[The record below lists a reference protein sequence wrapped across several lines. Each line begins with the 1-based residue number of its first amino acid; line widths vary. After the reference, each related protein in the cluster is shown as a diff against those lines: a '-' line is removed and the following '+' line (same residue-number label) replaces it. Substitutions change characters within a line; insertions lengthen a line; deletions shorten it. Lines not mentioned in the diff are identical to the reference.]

1 LTNASV
7 EFDSETLAPTYR
19 LQIGLPGKSNA
30 LAIAGRLGLEPD
42 LLADASSM
50 VDSGQIQVE
59 NLLAGIQLERQRADV
74 LRDEA
79 EVERREVARVRRELE
94 ERLRN
99 IEQERRDVLRRAR
112 REAEIELAELRAK
125 LRQAAAAVQ
134 RSDSTRAELLSTA
147 HTLENAARKTL
158 AKPGTGTAVAGLPTL
173 RASSAPPSF
182 AVGDRV
188 RLHALNQEARIAG
201 IEGDTLEVML
211 GNFKT
216 RVNRDEVEW
225 IGRGRETVAGPATT
239 GASVWKVGVRE
250 SPGMQLDLR
259 GWRAEQVIP
268 ELERYLNDAY
278 LSGLRTVRIVHGKGT
293 GVLRQVV
300 REYLEG
306 TSLVEN
312 FETADVR
319 EGGDGATVAYLA
331 V

>member
-1 LTNASV
+1 M

-30 LAIAGRLGLEPD
+30 LAIAGRSGLEPD

-99 IEQERRDVLRRAR
+99 VEEERRDVLRRAR

-134 RSDSTRAELLSTA
+134 RPDSTRAELLSTA
-147 HTLENAARKTL
+147 HTLENTARKTL

-188 RLHALNQEARIAG
+188 RLHALNQEARVAG
-201 IEGDTLEVML
+201 IEGDTLEVMP

-278 LSGLRTVRIVHGKGT
+278 LSGMLDSSHRP
-293 GVLRQVV
+293 RQGD
-300 REYLEG
+300 RG
-306 TSLVEN
+306 ASP
-312 FETADVR
+312 
-319 EGGDGATVAYLA
+319 GGSRVPRRDLA
-331 V
+331 GRKF